1 MTRTGSNVRA
11 LRRAT
16 IGALALLGLAL
27 VPRVSA
33 AQMAFTRTSLPSDSA
48 KALRGKADSLKAK
61 PDTVKVKRDTEA
73 TRRIKPTFA
82 SQQQENDRVLHA
94 RLEKRFEL
102 KRQFRDR
109 GLTYPAT
116 QTFLRIF
123 KRERLLEVWVR
134 TQERNEFV
142 LFKTYPICA
151 LSGQLGP
158 KRSEGD
164 GQTPEGFYSINGF
177 NPASDYHLSLRLDY
191 PNRSDQLLSDG
202 RSLGGNIFIHGGC
215 RTEGCLA
222 VNDDAIK
229 ELYWL
234 AVEARSLGQTNIP
247 VHIFPAR
254 LTNDE
259 LFRLTQTFD
268 KDGELKRFWANLKT
282 GYDFFE
288 TQHKLPLIT
297 VDKGGRYRTQAPAQ
311 PIGVPTVPTVDTAT
325 IPR

>member
-1 MTRTGSNVRA
+1 MSRTGSNAKA

-16 IGALALLGLAL
+16 ITALAMLGLAF
-27 VPRVSA
+27 VPRVSN

-48 KALRGKADSLKAK
+48 SARRAKLEAAKSDSAKAK
-61 PDTVKVKRDTEA
+61 RDA
-73 TRRIKPTFA
+73 AAVRRNKPTFSA
-82 SQQQENDRVLHA
+82 QQQENERVLNA

-109 GLTYPAT
+109 GLAYPAAE
-116 QTFLRIF
+116 TFMRIF
-123 KRERLLEVWVR
+123 KRERILEVWVR
-134 TQERNEFV
+134 PADRAEFV
-142 LFKTYPICA
+142 LFKSYPICA
-151 LSGQLGP
+151 LAGQLGP

-164 GQTPEGFYSINGF
+164 GQTPEGFYTINGF
-177 NPASDYHLSLRLDY
+177 NPVSDFHLSLRLDY

-202 RSLGGNIFIHGGC
+202 KPLGGNIFIHGGC

-234 AVEARSLGQTNIP
+234 AVEARTAGQLNIP

-268 KDGELKRFWANLKT
+268 QNNELKRFWANLKT

-288 TQHKLPLIT
+288 AQHKLPLIT
-297 VDKGGRYRTQAPAQ
+297 VDRGGRYRAQAPPA
-311 PIGVPTVPTVDTAT
+311 PVSTPTVPTVDTAT